1 MKPQKVFRMIGLLVG
16 GLMVGPGRDAPHY
29 LWGKIGYSAGVFG
42 IGDTHFGVSYGQYED
57 FSANGDEATSMGVG
71 VVQDLEPI
79 GSNLWLLVRN
89 HELDQAGSN
98 DFGDIFIVSTGALF
112 NF

>member
-1 MKPQKVFRMIGLLVG
+1 M
-16 GLMVGPGRDAPHY
+16 
-29 LWGKIGYSAGVFG
+29 
-42 IGDTHFGVSYGQYED
+42 
-57 FSANGDEATSMGVG
+57 
-71 VVQDLEPI
+71 QDLEPI